1 MDKTLLILAHGSK
14 AQSTTKVI
22 YQVRDEIAKRNL
34 YKDVKVAF
42 MEFNHPNIREAFDEI
57 YKKGS
62 REVIAVPMFL
72 FEGNHIRYDIPEELA
87 NIKNVYPDL
96 EISLA
101 KPIGFDRRVADIL
114 IERAAE
120 KLWKI

>member
-14 AQSTTKVI
+14 TQSTTEVI

-34 YKDVKVAF
+34 YKNVEVSF
-42 MEFNHPNIREAFDEI
+42 MEFNHPNIREVFDEI
-57 YKKGS
+57 YKEGS

-72 FEGNHIRYDIPEELA
+72 FEGNHIRYDIPKELA

-101 KPIGFDRRVADIL
+101 KPIGFDKRIADIL
-114 IERAAE
+114 IERAAG
-120 KLWKI
+120 KLWEI

>member
-14 AQSTTKVI
+14 AQSTTEVI
-22 YQVRDEIAKRNL
+22 YQVREEIAKRNL
-34 YKDVKVAF
+34 YKEVKVAF
-42 MEFNHPNIREAFDEI
+42 MEFNHPNICEAFDEI
-57 YKKGS
+57 YKEGS

-72 FEGNHIRYDIPEELA
+72 FEGNHIRYDIPEELTKV
-87 NIKNVYPDL
+87 KNVYPDL

-101 KPIGFDRRVADIL
+101 KPIGSDRRIADIL

-120 KLWKI
+120 KLWEI

>member
-14 AQSTTKVI
+14 TQSTTEVI

-34 YKDVKVAF
+34 YKNVEVSF
-42 MEFNHPNIREAFDEI
+42 MEFNHPNIREVFDEI
-57 YKKGS
+57 YKEGS

-72 FEGNHIRYDIPEELA
+72 FEGNHIRYDIPEELMKV
-87 NIKNVYPDL
+87 KNAYPDL

-101 KPIGFDRRVADIL
+101 KPIGFDRRIADIL

-120 KLWKI
+120 KLWEI